1 MKIVKAMPFLAM
13 GTMALGLVGA
23 TVLAP
28 VASADDQKT
37 GADQTVQV
45 EVGSNLS
52 LKLTKGEKL
61 VKGTLDGKESAQTEG
76 EVSSN
81 AAKGFVVTLN
91 DKDNDATMRLVDP
104 TDPKASSK
112 AGIPAKANVDE
123 NTDLGWSTVLHDETG
138 SVSKVA
144 MPGLGDAA
152 LHVYGTKAP
161 KAEATKFNVGYT
173 FKADNSIQNGTY
185 STTVVYTVAANS

>member
-28 VASADDQKT
+28 VASADVQNNGT
-37 GADQTVQV
+37 NQIVQV

-52 LKLTKGEKL
+52 LELTKGAGK

-76 EVSSN
+76 TVNSN
-81 AAKGFVVTLN
+81 AAKGFTVTL
-91 DKDNDATMRLVDP
+91 KDEGTDATLRLT
-104 TDPKASSK
+104 TDSTKIGIKAK
-112 AGIPAKANVDE
+112 AGVNEQTTEP
-123 NTDLGWSTVLHDETG
+123 GWSTVLHDETG
-138 SVSKVA
+138 VQKVVA
-144 MPGLGDAA
+144 MPGSGDAA

-161 KAEATKFNVGYT
+161 SAEATKFNVGYT

>member
-52 LKLTKGEKL
+52 LSLTKGDGK
-61 VKGTLDGKESAQTEG
+61 VKGTLNGKESAQTEG
-76 EVSSN
+76 TVTSN
-81 AAKGFVVTLN
+81 AAKGFTVTLK
-91 DKDNDATMRLVDP
+91 DKADDATMRLT
-104 TDPKASSK
+104 TDSKK
-112 AGIPAKANVDE
+112 AGIPAKDGVNE
-123 NTDLGWSTVLHDETG
+123 STTEPGWSTVLHDETG
-138 SVSKVA
+138 VQKVVA
-144 MPGLGDAA
+144 MPGVNGTA
-152 LHVYGTKAP
+152 LHVYKTDGP

-185 STTVVYTVAANS
+185 STEVTYTVAANS

>member
-28 VASADDQKT
+28 VASADDQNT

-52 LKLTKGEKL
+52 LNLTKGANL

-76 EVSSN
+76 TVASN
-81 AAKGFVVTLN
+81 AAKGFTVTLK
-91 DKDNDATMRLVDP
+91 DKSTDATLRLKDS
-104 TDPKASSK
+104 TDPNASSK

-144 MPGLGDAA
+144 MPGSGDAA

-185 STTVVYTVAANS
+185 STDVTYTVTAN

>member
-28 VASADDQKT
+28 VASADVQNNGT
-37 GADQTVQV
+37 NQIVQV

-52 LKLTKGEKL
+52 LELTKGAGK

-76 EVSSN
+76 TVNSN
-81 AAKGFVVTLN
+81 AAKGFTVTLK
-91 DKDNDATMRLVDP
+91 DKDDDATLRLT
-104 TDPKASSK
+104 TDSTKVGIKAK
-112 AGIPAKANVDE
+112 DGVNEQTTEP
-123 NTDLGWSTVLHDETG
+123 GWSTVLHDETG
-138 SVSKVA
+138 VQKVVA
-144 MPGLGDAA
+144 MPGVNGDA

-161 KAEATKFNVGYT
+161 SAEATKFNVGYT